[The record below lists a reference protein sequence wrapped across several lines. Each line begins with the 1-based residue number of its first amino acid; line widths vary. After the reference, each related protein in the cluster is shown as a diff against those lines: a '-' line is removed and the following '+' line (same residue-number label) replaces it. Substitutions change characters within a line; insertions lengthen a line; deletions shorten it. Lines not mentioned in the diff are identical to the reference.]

1 MSFGTKCRKWAMG
14 SLAGLTSLLT
24 GGVCQSTAAQTKK
37 PNIVVIM
44 TDDVG
49 IWNIS
54 AQGIKSSQASSK

>member
-1 MSFGTKCRKWAMG
+1 MG

-24 GGVCQSTAAQTKK
+24 GGVCQSTAQTKK